1 MPRMVWEVTAG
12 NLLNLIATLVGGAG
26 VLITMTMAYSAL
38 VQSDALFDQRLKV
51 VEVDSARAKLDRDLL
66 LEMRSDLRFLRLQVE
81 QALPN
86 ARRDTPR

>member
-86 ARRDTPR
+86 TRRDTPR